1 MGTEIDKIKEM
12 SGLHISKTRYCYA
25 SLDHALRPNPLLQT
39 LHEVDSDCRH
49 SNTVARHWAVVVA
62 MLQTA
67 TI

>member
-49 SNTVARHWAVVVA
+49 SNTVARH
-62 MLQTA
+62 
-67 TI
+67 